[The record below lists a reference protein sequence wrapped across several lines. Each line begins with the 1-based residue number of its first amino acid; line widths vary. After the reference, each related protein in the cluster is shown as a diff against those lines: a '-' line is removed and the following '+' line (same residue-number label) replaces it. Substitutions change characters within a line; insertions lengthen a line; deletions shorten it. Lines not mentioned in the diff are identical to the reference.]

1 MVFAHYSKYELTNC
15 VPKITSFSMEKLGVL
30 KQAHCQQQAYTR
42 KKSHHLP

>member
-15 VPKITSFSMEKLGVL
+15 VPKITSFSMEKSGVL